1 MHYTIHP
8 ELPAADIQRARSWYK
23 DKLGLDPVTV
33 GGEPFDADIVAEAGE
48 SPYEEML
55 YDTGTAKFGVYQSPH
70 AGRNLAT
77 AARLVTDDF
86 DAAHAELVAN
96 GVVFEVYPIEGNF
109 SSGEHEPQP
118 FWDNG
123 VLISPDGEKTAWF
136 KDSEGNTLAIGSSD

>member
-1 MHYTIHP
+1 VRYTIHP
-8 ELPAADIQRARSWYK
+8 ELPAVDIQRARSWYK

-33 GGEPFDADIVAEAGE
+33 GGVPFDADSDELA
-48 SPYEEML
+48 YEEML

-77 AARLVTDDF
+77 AARLVADDF
-86 DAAHAELVAN
+86 DAVHAELQTN

-109 SSGEHEPQP
+109 SSGEHEQLP

-136 KDSEGNTLAIGSSD
+136 KDSEGNTLAIGSCD